1 MTQDANKKVGAFN
14 PIPETDRSRLIGA
27 RRHAQSPQRD
37 KSERERA
44 NTLGGIALQMYVHGE
59 IPGYHL
65 YWEND
70 ENGAIEQLLM
80 EGFDFVTQDELY
92 EQKAKV
98 VPDLDITSCVS
109 RYVKGMRVDGQPLR
123 AYLMKCTDEV
133 WAERENH
140 RHVAADQ
147 RDREIY
153 EQAENPNIAA
163 GFRKPTGVT
172 NHLDTQF
179 RKEYGVGPVRR

>member
-1 MTQDANKKVGAFN
+1 MAQDTNKGGAFN

-27 RRHAQSPQRD
+27 RRHAQSPSRD

-44 NTLGGIALQMYVHGE
+44 NTLGGIQLQLYVHGE

-80 EGFDFVTQDELY
+80 AGFDFVTQDELN
-92 EQKAKV
+92 AKQAKI
-98 VPDLDITSCVS
+98 VPDLDITSCIS
-109 RYVKGMRVDGQPLR
+109 RYIKGMRADGQPLR
-123 AYLMKCTDEV
+123 AYLMKCPDEI
-133 WAERENH
+133 WNERENA
-140 RHVAADQ
+140 RYAAADQ
-147 RDREIY
+147 RDHDIY
-153 EQAENPNIAA
+153 EQAVNPNTRA
-163 GFRKPTGVT
+163 GFRKPNGVET
-172 NHLDTQF
+172 HMDTQY